1 VLKTKPLFGGIAV
14 DRAGQSFLSAP
25 MLHRYE
31 VLHALVFDG
40 DSETREKNV
49 EFEASKN
56 LGTVMMVHYLSM
68 ER

>member
-1 VLKTKPLFGGIAV
+1 
-14 DRAGQSFLSAP
+14 